1 MASTIRIIEI
11 HSQEV
16 KSEKNSFIAS
26 SAEINGKWYKVKFTK
41 DCEKAPKKKGIY
53 KLKIDFDKCSVEK
66 GKVYVNSKGKEG
78 ISNDVI
84 WVREIVEIRKLTD
97 AEYAERNRKDLYEVF
112 GYNNDDDDLPF

>member
-1 MASTIRIIEI
+1 MNNTIRIIEI

-16 KSEKNSFIAS
+16 KSDKNSFIAS
-26 SAEINGKWYKVKFTK
+26 SAEINGKWYKIKFTK
-41 DCEKAPKKKGIY
+41 DCERAPKKKGIY

-84 WVREIVEIRKLTD
+84 WVREIVEIRRLTD
-97 AEYAERNRKDLYEVF
+97 EEYAERNRKDLYDVF
-112 GYNNDDDDLPF
+112 GYDVDDDIPL